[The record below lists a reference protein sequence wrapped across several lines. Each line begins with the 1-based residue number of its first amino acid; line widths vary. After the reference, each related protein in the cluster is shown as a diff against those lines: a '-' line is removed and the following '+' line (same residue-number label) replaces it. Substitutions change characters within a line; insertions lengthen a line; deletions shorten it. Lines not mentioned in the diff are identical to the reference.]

1 MLPLGRLS
9 PYPLAAADIRERELE
24 LASLAGRLAAA
35 MHPSSSAS
43 LRAALAGVHSYYSN
57 LIEGPST
64 EPIAAE
70 MAIAGRLVPQAG
82 TKEEKYFVQARAGIE
97 AAFLMQERLKD
108 PKTNPVSAEFIRFL
122 HREFSSRLPE
132 ELLWAEDP
140 DGRKERVIP
149 GEFRT
154 GHVRVGVHIPPDP
167 AEVPGLIEALSEFER
182 VNGRTLASLML
193 MHHRLAWVHP
203 FVDGNG
209 RTARLFTEAMLLRS
223 PAAGG
228 GLWCLSRG
236 LAKNAQSYKEKLA
249 HADATRCGPHDGRGE
264 LSMAAAEDFVRFMLD
279 TAIDQA
285 LFMSE
290 RLGLDHLVERI
301 ESLSRERAQVLGRD
315 ERAGRLLTEVILRGS
330 IDRGRVGELV
340 GLSARRGRD
349 IAREC
354 LDDGLL
360 YSQSEKGALLPRFP
374 MYAMA
379 YLFPNLFPL
388 DNPRMAM
395 REYLEAEVSHQ
406 PAGSR
411 LRDGLTRGGA
421 IK

>member
-9 PYPLAAADIRERELE
+9 PYPLEAADIRERELE

-35 MHPSSSAS
+35 LHPSSSAS
-43 LRAALAGVHSYYSN
+43 LKVALAGVHSYYSN

-70 MAIAGRLVPQAG
+70 MAIAGRLVPKAG
-82 TKEEKYFVQARAGIE
+82 TKDEKYFIQAHAGIE

-108 PKTNPVSAEFIRFL
+108 PNANPASAEFIRFL
-122 HREFSSRLPE
+122 HLEFSSRLPDE
-132 ELLWAEDP
+132 FLWVEGP
-140 DGRKERVIP
+140 DGKKERVIP

-167 AEVPGLIEALSEFER
+167 AEVPGLIAALSEFER
-182 VNGRTLASLML
+182 INGRTLASLML
-193 MHHRLAWVHP
+193 MHHRLAWIHP
-203 FVDGNG
+203 FIDGNG

-236 LAKNAQSYKEKLA
+236 LAKNATKYKEKLS
-249 HADATRCGPHDGRGE
+249 HADATRRGPHDGRGE

-290 RLGLDHLVERI
+290 RLGMDHLEERI
-301 ESLSRERAQVLGRD
+301 EILSRERAQVLGRD
-315 ERAGRLLTEVILRGS
+315 ERAGRLLTEVIRRGS
-330 IDRGRVGELV
+330 VDRGRVGELV
-340 GLSARRGRD
+340 GLSDRRGRD
-349 IAREC
+349 ITREC
-354 LDDGLL
+354 VEDGLL
-360 YSQSEKGALLPRFP
+360 HSLSEKGALLPRFP

-388 DNPRMAM
+388 DNPRTAM
-395 REYLEAEVSHQ
+395 REYLEAEVTGQ

-411 LRDGLTRGGA
+411 LRDRLAQGGA
-421 IK
+421 IE